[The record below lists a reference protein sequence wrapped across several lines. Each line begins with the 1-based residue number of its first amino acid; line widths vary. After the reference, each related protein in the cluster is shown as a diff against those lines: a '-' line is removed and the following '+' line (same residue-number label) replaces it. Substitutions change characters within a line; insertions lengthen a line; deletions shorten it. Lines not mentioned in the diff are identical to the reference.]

1 MLQVF
6 LRQNC
11 LNLFMAHVSFLLLD
25 RLWIRSFLS
34 GSGPLR
40 ICNTGFIVGWTLIF
54 PRRVEVICA
63 VHEYYYTILH
73 NEPCPFWFI
82 TKNPDTWVVWCAIQ
96 AVSQPNLGHIR
107 LIFWDC
113 RNSFLIRDRC
123 WGGGGGVGGEGWGG
137 GEGETVVFIGGT
149 QLLFGF
155 YFFYKRVFCSFSYVS
170 QITHN
175 ETYESPFFI
184 WHLVLVVSSLDSWG
198 RLVPCLNLASH
209 ALNL

>member
-34 GSGPLR
+34 GSGPFCHDPVLSVRIRFFLSGSGPLR

-54 PRRVEVICA
+54 PRRVEVLCA

-123 WGGGGGVGGEGWGG
+123 WGGGVGGGGEGWGG
-137 GEGETVVFIGGT
+137 GEGDLI
-149 QLLFGF
+149 
-155 YFFYKRVFCSFSYVS
+155 
-170 QITHN
+170 
-175 ETYESPFFI
+175 
-184 WHLVLVVSSLDSWG
+184 
-198 RLVPCLNLASH
+198 
-209 ALNL
+209 